1 MAPRR
6 IALALATLA
15 AALGGLS
22 AAPPASGA
30 SAGQFRQGHL
40 IQSSPGTLVA
50 VGREFAVARTAAD
63 GTSDPSF
70 GSDGV
75 ARARFPAFEEAVSI
89 DAARQAHGGIVVGGY
104 VVMRCRERRRHTQCP
119 RRGAVVRFDGRGG
132 LDPGFGNRGRVLLPR
147 GWTVN
152 ALLRLPS
159 GKLLISGRN
168 GEKLPV
174 LARLVVDGRLDRS
187 FGAGDGSVVVRRL
200 PEGPPLSFGRLG
212 ALAPA
217 ADGATTASIFAFGP
231 HLREHGLVRFGRQGA
246 LDTSFGDRGFADA
259 APAGTGFHDSGFSFV
274 TLPDNQ
280 ILVASKTDVYPQRI
294 ALFRLLPDGEVDR
307 SYGVEGL
314 AAGPASFGVRF
325 NVDLALLPD
334 GGAVAGA
341 AGFLGSAVARF
352 GPSGLLDAS
361 FGSDG
366 LSEALPSWGSHASV
380 ALLGDSTVA
389 LADANRQLSDLLV
402 GRFDAEGRLSD
413 SFELLRP

>member
-1 MAPRR
+1 MALQR
-6 IALALATLA
+6 ISPALATLIV
-15 AALGGLS
+15 ALGGLS
-22 AAPPASGA
+22 TAPPAIGA
-30 SAGQFRQGHL
+30 GAGQFRHGHL
-40 IQSSPGTLVA
+40 VQSRAGTLLA
-50 VGREFAVARTAAD
+50 VGRDFAVARTAAD
-63 GTSDPSF
+63 GTPDPSF

-75 ARARFPAFEEAVSI
+75 AKASFPAFKEAVSI

-104 VVMRCRERRRHTQCP
+104 VVARCRERRGHAQCP
-119 RRGAVVRFDGRGG
+119 RRGAVVRFDGRGR
-132 LDPGFGNRGRVLLPR
+132 LDPGFGSRGKVLLPR

-152 ALLRLPS
+152 ALVPLPS

-168 GEKLPV
+168 GEKLPM

-200 PEGPPLSFGRLG
+200 PEGPPLGFGRLG
-212 ALAPA
+212 ALASA
-217 ADGATTASIFAFGP
+217 ADGAIVASIFAFGP
-231 HLREHGLVRFGRQGA
+231 HLREHGLLRFGRQGA
-246 LDTSFGDRGFADA
+246 LDTSFGDRGFADG

-274 TLPDNQ
+274 TMPEDK
-280 ILVASKTDVYPQRI
+280 ILVASKTAVLPQRI

-307 SYGVEGL
+307 SYGIEGL
-314 AAGPASFGVRF
+314 AVGPASFGVRF

-341 AGFLGSAVARF
+341 AGFLESAVARF
-352 GPSGLLDAS
+352 EPSGLIDAS
-361 FGSDG
+361 FGSAG

-380 ALLGDSTVA
+380 ALLGDGTVA

-402 GRFDAEGRLSD
+402 GRFDAEGRLSE